1 MMYWLSLLMLIV
13 LASAQPPARV
23 DAAWAFNGLCLRGA
37 GIPAYTALMHA
48 AVAAFM
54 VADAE
59 TILFMLVMEPSF
71 TTGRLHPH
79 ATIFLE
85 MTVQERLTYAP
96 FLERWLQRLDV
107 IEPSIEPYPPLFDLS
122 LCYAMLGF
130 SSGSSIL
137 PLDQILSYSSS

>member
-1 MMYWLSLLMLIV
+1 MLIV

-71 TTGRLHPH
+71 TTGPCTGRLHPH

-85 MTVQERLTYAP
+85 MSFVTALLHQ
-96 FLERWLQRLDV
+96 LEK
-107 IEPSIEPYPPLFDLS
+107 LS
-122 LCYAMLGF
+122 KTSVVLCVEKIT
-130 SSGSSIL
+130 SC
-137 PLDQILSYSSS
+137 LSV